1 MQAPRVAMFGIFGR
15 SNLGNEATLAACIA
29 SLRQRLPGAQV
40 VCIGPHGCEVT
51 AGHGLELI
59 EMEPLRVRHHFWRFY
74 RTALGRGA
82 AFVTQLATEPRRRRL
97 ATDRMRNFDLLVIP
111 GTGILDDFG
120 QGPLDLPHHL
130 LRWCL
135 AARRASVPVHFLSV
149 GAEVVPGRL
158 TRRIL
163 RQAAELS
170 AYLSYR
176 DEESRQNAESL
187 GVSAPARICPDLAF
201 SLPRTVLPA
210 FDPVAWPPRRV
221 GIGVMGYYGWNRE
234 KAVGERIYLDYVAKL
249 THFVSW
255 LLERNLSIRL
265 LTGDTG
271 PDARPIRELAE
282 TFGSRVIAEPIADFH
297 DLLGQ
302 IAQTDIVVGTRFHNV
317 LLALLLERP
326 TVSIGYSTKNDS
338 LLAEFGLGD
347 YCQDI
352 ETFQVDRLVAQ
363 FEKLTRREQ
372 PPVASIRQRNDEF
385 RARLDEQYD
394 RVLAGLGNGQQAP
407 QQRLA

>member
-1 MQAPRVAMFGIFGR
+1 
-15 SNLGNEATLAACIA
+15 
-29 SLRQRLPGAQV
+29 
-40 VCIGPHGCEVT
+40 
-51 AGHGLELI
+51 
-59 EMEPLRVRHHFWRFY
+59 
-74 RTALGRGA
+74 
-82 AFVTQLATEPRRRRL
+82 
-97 ATDRMRNFDLLVIP
+97 
-111 GTGILDDFG
+111 
-120 QGPLDLPHHL
+120 
-130 LRWCL
+130 
-135 AARRASVPVHFLSV
+135 
-149 GAEVVPGRL
+149 
-158 TRRIL
+158 
-163 RQAAELS
+163 
-170 AYLSYR
+170 
-176 DEESRQNAESL
+176 
-187 GVSAPARICPDLAF
+187 
-201 SLPRTVLPA
+201 
-210 FDPVAWPPRRV
+210 
-221 GIGVMGYYGWNRE
+221 MGYYGWNRE
-234 KAVGERIYLDYVAKL
+234 KAVGERIYLDYLAKL

-394 RVLAGLGNGQQAP
+394 RVLAGLGNGQQAHSTASSP
-407 QQRLA
+407 DCP